1 MSIQEEILRKV
12 HQIPPLSDSATQLMK
27 LMNDSNHNVQQIANI
42 VECDSGLTSQV
53 LRVVNSAAIALR
65 QPTTSIARAISFL
78 GDKMILGIALDF
90 CTSRLFNIPL
100 TGYEGQPGAL
110 WDHNLR
116 TAIASREMAL
126 LGKEKIS
133 PDLAFTGGILHDIG
147 KALLSEFLK
156 DSAKDIH
163 AEIEGG
169 TVPDYISGELEK
181 LGTNHC
187 IVGGEVA
194 EFWQLPDPLP
204 AIISYHHHP
213 GEAKD
218 SDRSLVY
225 AVHLGDIIAMLGGT
239 GTGADIMQY
248 RLDTEYTDYID
259 VSPNNLADVM
269 IQVEQEFQK
278 TKSALF
284 GGKESAE

>member
-1 MSIQEEILRKV
+1 MSIQEEILREIQ
-12 HQIPPLSDSATQLMK
+12 QIPPLSHSVSLLMK
-27 LMNDSNHNVQQIANI
+27 LMNDTNHNVRQVTNI
-42 VECDSGLTSQV
+42 VECDSALTAQV
-53 LRVVNSAAIALR
+53 LKVVNSATIALR
-65 QPTTSIARAISFL
+65 QPTTSIAKATSYL

-90 CTSRLFNIPL
+90 CASHIFNKPL

-116 TAIASREMAL
+116 TAIASREIARF
-126 LGKEKIS
+126 GKKEIS

-156 DSAKDIH
+156 DSAEDILSK
-163 AEIEGG
+163 IEEG
-169 TVPDYISGELEK
+169 TVPDYISGEWER
-181 LGTNHC
+181 LGTDHC

-194 EFWQLPDPLP
+194 KFWQLPDPLP
-204 AIISYHHHP
+204 EIIMYHHQP
-213 GEAKD
+213 GEA
-218 SDRSLVY
+218 SERNRALVY

-239 GTGADIMQY
+239 GTGTDIMQY
-248 RLDTEYTDYID
+248 RLDTKYTDYID
-259 VSPNNLADVM
+259 VLPDTLGSVI

-284 GGKESAE
+284 G